1 MLVNIIINGL
11 ISGSILAVLALGFS
25 LVFGVAKILNLAH
38 TAFYMV
44 TAFFIFTISV
54 MYGFPFF
61 PSVIM
66 AILITILL
74 SIFVYWLLL
83 DRVKKHETAVMII
96 SLSIG
101 IVSQEIILLIFG
113 GDYYRVPSF
122 VEDFI
127 EIFGVSV
134 LYQQLLAILISG
146 VILGA
151 IWFFLTRTRLG
162 VAIRAVAQDIEIANL
177 MGIDVS
183 RICMVTMAIS
193 AGLAGVAGAVVAP
206 IYAVTHDMWMH
217 PLIMVL
223 AAVVLGGL
231 GSAKG
236 SVIAAFTLGY
246 AETLVT
252 FLVPGGSFLKGAV
265 SLSVMVLVLL
275 IRPEG
280 FFGVVFEE
288 ERL

>member
-1 MLVNIIINGL
+1 
-11 ISGSILAVLALGFS
+11 LG
-25 LVFGVAKILNLAH
+25 
-38 TAFYMV
+38 
-44 TAFFIFTISV
+44 
-54 MYGFPFF
+54 
-61 PSVIM
+61 
-66 AILITILL
+66 
-74 SIFVYWLLL
+74 IFVYWSLL

-96 SLSIG
+96 SLSVG
-101 IVSQEIILLIFG
+101 ILFQEIILIIFG
-113 GDYYRVPSF
+113 GDYHHVPPF
-122 VEDFI
+122 IEGFI
-127 EIFGVSV
+127 EILGVSV
-134 LYQQLLAILISG
+134 LYQQIFAILISG
-146 VILGA
+146 IILGA
-151 IWFFLTRTRLG
+151 IWFFLAKTRLG

-183 RICMVTMAIS
+183 RICMVTMGIS

-206 IYAVTHDMWMH
+206 IYAVTHDIWMH

-252 FLVPGGSFLKGAV
+252 FLIPGGSFLKGAI